1 VSERSAVL
9 IRAAGPILGGAILW
23 LQYFDLKDSLR
34 KEPRRMLVF
43 GFFLG
48 GVAAALAT
56 GVYDLL
62 AQFGYAGPS
71 EGPLGQLA
79 YFVGVVGP
87 IEEGAKFA
95 VAWAVLF
102 RTRWFDEPIDGL
114 VYAAAVAIGFA
125 SLENALY
132 ATQVNWPTQLA
143 RAATTPLTHSVFS
156 ALWGFGSGHALLVE
170 KRPLRRALW
179 LALPLVAAAGAHG
192 AYDAAVVTL
201 GRPWL
206 ASWLV
211 LAVWAFVIAHSRRVV
226 KERAVSPDSLR

>member
-1 VSERSAVL
+1 ML
-9 IRAAGPILGGAILW
+9 LRAAGPIVGGAILW
-23 LQYFDLKDSLR
+23 LQYFDLKDGLR
-34 KEPRRMLVF
+34 KEPRRMLLF

-48 GVAAALAT
+48 AVAAALAT
-56 GVYDLL
+56 GTYDVL
-62 AQFGYAGPS
+62 AQLGYSGPG
-71 EGPLGQLA
+71 EEPLDQIG

-125 SLENALY
+125 SFENALY
-132 ATQVNWPTQLA
+132 AIQVNWPTQLV

-170 KRPLRRALW
+170 KRPLHRALW
-179 LALPLVAAAGAHG
+179 LALPLLAASVAHG
-192 AYDAAVVTL
+192 AYDAAIVTL
-201 GRPWL
+201 AKPWL
-206 ASWLV
+206 SSLLV
-211 LAVWAFVIAHSRRVV
+211 LAIWAFVIAHARRVV
-226 KERAVSPDSLR
+226 KERAV

>member
-1 VSERSAVL
+1 VSERSALLLRSV
-9 IRAAGPILGGAILW
+9 GPILGGAILW

-56 GVYDLL
+56 GLYDVL
-62 AQFGYAGPS
+62 AQFGYAGPG
-71 EGPLGQLA
+71 EGPVGQLA

-87 IEEGAKFA
+87 VEEGAKFA

-132 ATQVNWPTQLA
+132 AIQVNWPTQLA

-156 ALWGFGSGHALLVE
+156 VLWGFGSGHALLVE
-170 KRPLRRALW
+170 KRALW
-179 LALPLVAAAGAHG
+179 LALPLVAAAAAHG

-201 GRPWL
+201 GKPWL
-206 ASWLV
+206 ASLLV
-211 LAVWAFVIAHSRRVV
+211 LAVWAFVIAHARRVV
-226 KERAVSPDSLR
+226 KERVVPAGSIR

>member
-1 VSERSAVL
+1 MTERAVFL
-9 IRAAGPILGGAILW
+9 LRTAGPIIGGAILW

-34 KEPRRMLVF
+34 KEPRRMLVL

-48 GVAAALAT
+48 GVAAALAS
-56 GVYDLL
+56 GAYDIL
-62 AQFGYAGPS
+62 ARFGYPGPGD
-71 EGPLGQLA
+71 GPAAQLT

-114 VYAAAVAIGFA
+114 VYAATVAIGFA
-125 SLENALY
+125 SLENVLY
-132 ATQVNWPTQLA
+132 ATQVTWPTQIA

-179 LALPLVAAAGAHG
+179 LALPLVAAAATHG
-192 AYDAAVVTL
+192 AYDAAIVTL
-201 GRPWL
+201 DKPWL
-206 ASWLV
+206 ASLLV
-211 LAVWAFVIAHSRRVV
+211 LAGWAFVIVHARGVV
-226 KERAVSPDSLR
+226 KERVA